1 VYPWSV
7 SFSLLFLRLRGRRR
21 WSFWLWILRRRDTP
35 MEHKIDNRRKR
46 VLFVTPRNS
55 REKDSQGGDQKPK
68 QKEKSQDFTHS
79 DEERY
84 SSTKKDE
91 LNL

>member
-1 VYPWSV
+1 
-7 SFSLLFLRLRGRRR
+7 
-21 WSFWLWILRRRDTP
+21 
-35 MEHKIDNRRKR
+35 MEHKVDNRRKR
-46 VLFVTPRNS
+46 ALLVTSRNS
-55 REKDSQGGDQKPK
+55 REKDSQEGDQKPK

-79 DEERY
+79 DEEGY